1 MLLYIML
8 QVSISTSHI
17 QHYYLTV
24 IAQFFKKNKNHPMR
38 YVTLKE
44 GIYERRNLSSVKY
57 FF

>member
-24 IAQFFKKNKNHPMR
+24 ITQFFQKYQNHPMR

-44 GIYERRNLSSVKY
+44 GIYQV
-57 FF
+57 